1 MLLGSGGLMWR
12 HRVSLKEQLG
22 RVPLFENLSE
32 FDLAHVA
39 RAAVRVREPAGEM
52 LIKEG
57 EPGHEF
63 LIVLEGQV
71 DIGHGDQV
79 VTTLGPGA
87 YLGEIALLDERA
99 RRTVTA
105 MARTPVAIAFISR
118 RDFSRLLSELPELAR
133 QIRETAARRVAG
145 DANIPLE

>member
-1 MLLGSGGLMWR
+1 MLHR
-12 HRVSLKEQLG
+12 RVSLKEQLG

-39 RAAVRVREPAGEM
+39 RLAVRMREPAGEL

-71 DIGHGDQV
+71 EIGHGDRV

-87 YLGEIALLDERA
+87 YLGEVALLDERA
-99 RRTVTA
+99 QRTARAT
-105 MARTPVAIAFISR
+105 ARTPVTIAFISR
-118 RDFSRLLSELPELAR
+118 RDFSRLLSERPDLAR
-133 QIRETAARRVAG
+133 QIRETAALRVADDAETEG
-145 DANIPLE
+145 D

>member
-1 MLLGSGGLMWR
+1 MLHR
-12 HRVSLKEQLG
+12 RVSLKEQLG

-39 RAAVRVREPAGEM
+39 RLAVRMREPAGEL

-71 DIGHGDQV
+71 EIGHGDRV

-87 YLGEIALLDERA
+87 YLGEVALLDERA
-99 RRTVTA
+99 QRTAWAT
-105 MARTPVAIAFISR
+105 ARTPVTIAFISR
-118 RDFSRLLSELPELAR
+118 RDFSRLLSERPDLAR
-133 QIRETAARRVAG
+133 QIRETAALRVADDAETEG
-145 DANIPLE
+145 D

>member
-1 MLLGSGGLMWR
+1 MLHR
-12 HRVSLKEQLG
+12 RVSLKEQLG

-39 RAAVRVREPAGEM
+39 RLAVRMREPAGEL

-57 EPGHEF
+57 EPGNEF

-71 DIGHGDQV
+71 EISHGDRV

-87 YLGEIALLDERA
+87 YLGEVALLDERA
-99 RRTVTA
+99 QRTARAT
-105 MARTPVAIAFISR
+105 ARTPVTIAFISR
-118 RDFSRLLSELPELAR
+118 RDFSRLLSERPDLAR
-133 QIRETAARRVAG
+133 QIRETAALRVADDAETEG
-145 DANIPLE
+145 D